1 MPTTVEIK
9 SPVSELEKII
19 FREKS
24 GNEYVAASQSDLT
37 GGYRILTGKVI
48 SIPKGSK
55 DRVWGMRL
63 GKGKSREEF
72 IILRLADLSKPSRRL
87 PPAKLPVNDPAGEY
101 VQSLKDAEGGAWSTA
116 EFMELAHIS
125 RQALQE
131 RRANF
136 TIAYW
141 TDAKGHCHYPKW
153 QFDPDRRV
161 LSHVRTILGLLHT
174 HDTLRVLTTFLVP
187 SIGEPGVSALSMIQ
201 DGRGDEAVAAVRALE
216 DEH

>member
-1 MPTTVEIK
+1 
-9 SPVSELEKII
+9 
-19 FREKS
+19 
-24 GNEYVAASQSDLT
+24 
-37 GGYRILTGKVI
+37 
-48 SIPKGSK
+48 
-55 DRVWGMRL
+55 
-63 GKGKSREEF
+63 
-72 IILRLADLSKPSRRL
+72 
-87 PPAKLPVNDPAGEY
+87 
-101 VQSLKDAEGGAWSTA
+101 
-116 EFMELAHIS
+116 MELAHIS

-136 TIAYW
+136 TITYW

-161 LSHVRTILGLLHT
+161 LPHVRTILGLLHT